1 MVVQTQLERCNYYN
15 LAQCFSLENLELS
28 LSNLP
33 QDPYNKLFTDLN
45 TETEIV
51 SIS

>member
-1 MVVQTQLERCNYYN
+1 MVVQTQLERCNNYN
-15 LAQCFSLENLELS
+15 LAQYFSLESLELS

-33 QDPYNKLFTDLN
+33 QDPYIRPFTDLN

-51 SIS
+51 LIS